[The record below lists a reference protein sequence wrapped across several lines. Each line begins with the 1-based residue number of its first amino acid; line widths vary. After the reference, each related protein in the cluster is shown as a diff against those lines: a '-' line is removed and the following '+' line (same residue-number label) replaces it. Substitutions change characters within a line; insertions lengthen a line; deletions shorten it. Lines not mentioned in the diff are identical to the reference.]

1 AIEYLQRAAHSFDAR
16 AAGLAAQATA
26 IEGKHNPAATNRLF
40 AEIRAVN
47 AQYKM
52 LERAFLFPKGLD
64 GRSWF
69 KHVVF
74 APGKWTGY
82 AGDTYPGLVEAI
94 QAGDKKALYRWAGII
109 EGVVWRAASV
119 LS

>member
-1 AIEYLQRAAHSFDAR
+1 
-16 AAGLAAQATA
+16 
-26 IEGKHNPAATNRLF
+26 
-40 AEIRAVN
+40 
-47 AQYKM
+47 M

>member
-1 AIEYLQRAAHSFDAR
+1 
-16 AAGLAAQATA
+16 
-26 IEGKHNPAATNRLF
+26 AATNRLF